1 MDADE
6 FEVRLARLLATLDD
20 AAALLVEHGEH
31 GWAAWLEGDRRRIAQ
46 GDLAGLDHLLA
57 AFGGMGSL
65 NDLVFDP
72 RNGNAL
78 SPGHDADHRTGRG
91 TGRGTDRHPVD
102 DRDNEALDAFRSSIY
117 ADATAVRHEL
127 RRR

>member
-1 MDADE
+1 VDADE
-6 FEVRLARLLATLDD
+6 FEVRLTRLLATLDD
-20 AAALLVEHGEH
+20 AAALLVEHGEQ

-72 RNGNAL
+72 RNGNTVA
-78 SPGHDADHRTGRG
+78 GEH
-91 TGRGTDRHPVD
+91 D
-102 DRDNEALDAFRSSIY
+102 DRDNEALDGFRASIY
-117 ADATAVRHEL
+117 TDATAMRREL
-127 RRR
+127 RRRSHRS

>member
-1 MDADE
+1 MH
-6 FEVRLARLLATLDD
+6 LARLLATLDD

-31 GWAAWLEGDRRRIAQ
+31 EWAAWLQGDRRRIAQ
-46 GDLAGLDHLLA
+46 GDFAGLDHLLA

-78 SPGHDADHRTGRG
+78 SPGHDAGHHTGSGTGRG
-91 TGRGTDRHPVD
+91 TGRGTDRDLRD
-102 DRDNEALDAFRSSIY
+102 DRDNEALDGFRSSIY

>member
-20 AAALLVEHGEH
+20 AAALLVEHSEH

-65 NDLVFDP
+65 NDLVFDL
-72 RNGNAL
+72 RNGNAPATGH
-78 SPGHDADHRTGRG
+78 SPSRSPAHDDGPSHERDER
-91 TGRGTDRHPVD
+91 D
-102 DRDNEALDAFRSSIY
+102 DRDNEALDGFRASIY
-117 ADATAVRHEL
+117 ADATVVRREL